1 MESVLVNVRNEKL
14 KKGNIMTKNLTKT
27 LTELEKRFAELAS
40 ENYFSQESKTN
51 TQIAIEAGYAKES
64 AYQRGYENTTYRI
77 KPHVVERIEEL
88 KEDFRIRNQIT
99 PEKHMARL
107 NHLGKKAE
115 EKDMIGVAVN
125 AEVHRG
131 KMAGYYVEKKLIGNA
146 NLEDLTEDELN
157 ERMKKIEEQYGLI
170 TGHENKGEEEDET

>member
-1 MESVLVNVRNEKL
+1 VQMRKTKEKEIKVL
-14 KKGNIMTKNLTKT
+14 TD
-27 LTELEKRFAELAS
+27 LEKKFAELFVD
-40 ENYFSQESKTN
+40 NYYSQDTKTN
-51 TQIAIEAGYAKES
+51 TELAKLSGYAPES

-107 NHLGKKAE
+107 NHLGKRAE
-115 EKDMIGVAVN
+115 HKDMIGVAVN

-131 KMAGYYVEKKLIGNA
+131 KMAGYYVERKLLA
-146 NLEDLTEDELN
+146 HQTLEDMT
-157 ERMKKIEEQYGLI
+157 EEQINEKL
-170 TGHENKGEEEDET
+170 KQLEDKYNFIGDNHDND

>member
-1 MESVLVNVRNEKL
+1 MRKAKEKEV
-14 KKGNIMTKNLTKT
+14 KN
-27 LTELEKRFAELAS
+27 LTELEKKFAELFV
-40 ENYFSQESKTN
+40 ENYFSQDSKTN
-51 TQIAIEAGYAKES
+51 TEIAKLSGYAPES

-107 NHLGKKAE
+107 NHLGRKAE
-115 EKDMIGVAVN
+115 TENMIGVAVN

-131 KMAGYYVEKKLIGNA
+131 KMAGYYVERKLLA
-146 NLEDLTEDELN
+146 HQTLEDLSEEQL
-157 ERMKKIEEQYGLI
+157 EEKLKKIEEQYNLI
-170 TGHENKGEEEDET
+170 SNEKEPDDKRK

>member
-1 MESVLVNVRNEKL
+1 MQMRKTQEKEV
-14 KKGNIMTKNLTKT
+14 KI
-27 LTELEKRFAELAS
+27 LTELEKRFAELFV
-40 ENYFSQESKTN
+40 ENYFSQDSKTN
-51 TQIAIEAGYAKES
+51 TEIAKLSGYAADS

-107 NHLGKKAE
+107 NHLGKRAE
-115 EKDMIGVAVN
+115 HKDMIGVAVN

-131 KMAGYYVEKKLIGNA
+131 KMAGYYVEKKLIA
-146 NLEDLTEDELN
+146 NQTLDELS
-157 ERMKKIEEQYGLI
+157 EDQLEEKLKKIGEQYDLI
-170 TGHENKGEEEDET
+170 VNEIGAR

>member
-1 MESVLVNVRNEKL
+1 VQMRKAKEKEV
-14 KKGNIMTKNLTKT
+14 KN
-27 LTELEKRFAELAS
+27 LTELEKKFAELFV
-40 ENYFSQESKTN
+40 ENYFSQDSKTN
-51 TQIAIEAGYAKES
+51 TEIAKLSGYAPES

-107 NHLGKKAE
+107 NHLGRKAE
-115 EKDMIGVAVN
+115 TENMIGVAVN

-131 KMAGYYVEKKLIGNA
+131 KMAGYYVERKLLA
-146 NLEDLTEDELN
+146 HQTLEDLSEEQL
-157 ERMKKIEEQYGLI
+157 EEKLKKIEEQYNLI
-170 TGHENKGEEEDET
+170 SNEKEPNDKRK

>member
-1 MESVLVNVRNEKL
+1 MQMRKTQEKEV
-14 KKGNIMTKNLTKT
+14 KI
-27 LTELEKRFAELAS
+27 LTELEKRFAELFV
-40 ENYFSQESKTN
+40 ENYFSQDSKTN
-51 TQIAIEAGYAKES
+51 TEIAKLSGYAADS

-107 NHLGKKAE
+107 NHLGRKAE
-115 EKDMIGVAVN
+115 TKDMIGVAVN

-131 KMAGYYVEKKLIGNA
+131 KMAGYYVEKKLIA
-146 NLEDLTEDELN
+146 NQTLDELS
-157 ERMKKIEEQYGLI
+157 EDQLEEKLKKIGEQYDLI
-170 TGHENKGEEEDET
+170 VNEKEPDDKRK

>member
-1 MESVLVNVRNEKL
+1 MQMRKTKEKEV
-14 KKGNIMTKNLTKT
+14 KI
-27 LTELEKRFAELAS
+27 LTELEKRFAELFV
-40 ENYFSQESKTN
+40 ENYFSQDSKTN
-51 TQIAIEAGYAKES
+51 TEIAKLSGYAADS

-107 NHLGKKAE
+107 NHLGRKAE
-115 EKDMIGVAVN
+115 TENMIGVAVN

-131 KMAGYYVEKKLIGNA
+131 KMAGYYVEKKLIA
-146 NLEDLTEDELN
+146 SQSLDELS
-157 ERMKKIEEQYGLI
+157 EDQLEEKLKKIEEQYDLI
-170 TGHENKGEEEDET
+170 VNEKELDDKRK

>member
-1 MESVLVNVRNEKL
+1 MRKTQEKEV
-14 KKGNIMTKNLTKT
+14 KI
-27 LTELEKRFAELAS
+27 LTELEKRFAELFV
-40 ENYFSQESKTN
+40 ENYFSQDSKTN
-51 TQIAIEAGYAKES
+51 TEIAKLSGYAADS

-107 NHLGKKAE
+107 NHLGRKAE
-115 EKDMIGVAVN
+115 TKDMIGVAVN

-131 KMAGYYVEKKLIGNA
+131 KMAGYYVEKKLIA
-146 NLEDLTEDELN
+146 NQTLDELS
-157 ERMKKIEEQYGLI
+157 EDQLEEKLKKIGEQYDLI
-170 TGHENKGEEEDET
+170 VNEKEPDDKRK

>member
-1 MESVLVNVRNEKL
+1 MRKTKEKEIKVL
-14 KKGNIMTKNLTKT
+14 TD
-27 LTELEKRFAELAS
+27 LEKKFAELFVD
-40 ENYFSQESKTN
+40 NYYSQDTKTN
-51 TQIAIEAGYAKES
+51 TELAKLSGYAPES

-107 NHLGKKAE
+107 NHLGKRAE
-115 EKDMIGVAVN
+115 HKDMIGVAVN

-131 KMAGYYVEKKLIGNA
+131 KMAGYYVEKKLIA
-146 NLEDLTEDELN
+146 SQSLDELS
-157 ERMKKIEEQYGLI
+157 EDQLEEKLKKIEEQYDLI
-170 TGHENKGEEEDET
+170 VNEKEPDDKRK

>member
-1 MESVLVNVRNEKL
+1 MQMRKTKEKEV
-14 KKGNIMTKNLTKT
+14 KILTD
-27 LTELEKRFAELAS
+27 LEKRFAELFV
-40 ENYFSQESKTN
+40 ENYFSQDSKTN
-51 TQIAIEAGYAKES
+51 TEIAKLSGYAADS

-107 NHLGKKAE
+107 NHLGRKAE
-115 EKDMIGVAVN
+115 TKDMIGVAVN

-131 KMAGYYVEKKLIGNA
+131 KMAGYYVEKKLIA
-146 NLEDLTEDELN
+146 NQTLDELS
-157 ERMKKIEEQYGLI
+157 EDQLEEKLKKIGEQYDLI
-170 TGHENKGEEEDET
+170 VNEKEPDDKRK

>member
-1 MESVLVNVRNEKL
+1 MRKTQEKEV
-14 KKGNIMTKNLTKT
+14 KI
-27 LTELEKRFAELAS
+27 LTELEKRFAELFV
-40 ENYFSQESKTN
+40 ENYFSQDSKTN
-51 TQIAIEAGYAKES
+51 TEIAKLSGYAADS

-107 NHLGKKAE
+107 NHLGRKAE
-115 EKDMIGVAVN
+115 TKDMIGVAVN

-131 KMAGYYVEKKLIGNA
+131 KMAGYYVEKKLIA
-146 NLEDLTEDELN
+146 NQTLDELS
-157 ERMKKIEEQYGLI
+157 EDQLEEKLKKIEEQYDLI
-170 TGHENKGEEEDET
+170 VNEKEPDDKRK

>member
-1 MESVLVNVRNEKL
+1 VQMRKPKEKEIKVL
-14 KKGNIMTKNLTKT
+14 TD
-27 LTELEKRFAELAS
+27 LEKKFAELFVD
-40 ENYFSQESKTN
+40 NYYSQDTKTN
-51 TQIAIEAGYAKES
+51 TELAKLSGYAPES

-107 NHLGKKAE
+107 NHLGKRAE
-115 EKDMIGVAVN
+115 HKDMIGVAVN

-131 KMAGYYVEKKLIGNA
+131 KMAGYYVERKLLA
-146 NLEDLTEDELN
+146 HQTLEDMT
-157 ERMKKIEEQYGLI
+157 EEQINEKL
-170 TGHENKGEEEDET
+170 KQLEDKYNFIGDNHDND